1 MTKKLKIQLCL
12 FALSL
17 CLNIWGIMSILQAGL
32 GINTGLKYLDAIKD
46 YHIILCY
53 VIIVITM
60 AIGIMSASINA
71 GQLDNKK
78 WMKGLTIGVTAYS
91 TILTIPLLLAFICFA
106 IYPMNVEASA
116 YGSGLGEFLDGMFGT
131 IAKDLG
137 TIFGPGR
144 LGGFGSEGLLMFI
157 YILGILMSV
166 IFLAFPIFSAWLQIK
181 GMTISDLFKK
191 KKVNNEGAIDNE

>member
-1 MTKKLKIQLCL
+1 MSKKLKIQLCIFGISIL
-12 FALSL
+12 
-17 CLNIWGIMSILQAGL
+17 LNIWGIMSILQTGMGVNVGL
-32 GINTGLKYLDAIKD
+32 AYLDKIKA
-46 YHIILCY
+46 YHIILNY

-106 IYPMNVEASA
+106 AYNMNVDIAA
-116 YGSGLGEFLDGMFGT
+116 YGTGLGEFLDGMFGL
-131 IAKDLG
+131 IAHDLG
-137 TIFGPGR
+137 TIFGPAEF
-144 LGGFGSEGLLMFI
+144 GGFGSKGLLMLV
-157 YILGILMSV
+157 YILGILMSI

-181 GMTISDLFKK
+181 GMTIGDLFKK
-191 KKVNNEGAIDNE
+191 KEEKGEGING

>member
-1 MTKKLKIQLCL
+1 MTKKFKIQLCL

-17 CLNIWGIMSILQAGL
+17 VLNIWGIMSILQVGMGVNVGL
-32 GINTGLKYLDAIKD
+32 NYLNTIKD

-71 GQLDNKK
+71 GKLDNQK

-91 TILTIPLLLAFICFA
+91 TVLTIPLLLAFICFA
-106 IYPMNVEASA
+106 AYPTNAGA
-116 YGSGLGEFLDGMFGT
+116 NYGSGLGEFLDGMFGT

-137 TIFGPGR
+137 TIFGPES
-144 LGGFGSEGLLMFI
+144 LGGSGSIGLLMTI
-157 YILGILMSV
+157 YVLGIIMAI

-181 GMTISDLFKK
+181 GMTLGDLLKK
-191 KKVNNEGAIDNE
+191 YKETKGAQENE

>member
-17 CLNIWGIMSILQAGL
+17 VLNIWGIMSILQVGIGVNVGL
-32 GINTGLKYLDAIKD
+32 TYLDKIKD
-46 YHIILCY
+46 FHIIICY

-60 AIGIMSASINA
+60 AVGIMSASINA

-91 TILTIPLLLAFICFA
+91 TVLTVPLLLAFICFA
-106 IYPMNVEASA
+106 AYPTNVAQAA
-116 YGSGLGEFLDGMFGT
+116 YGTGLGEFLDGMFGT
-131 IAKDLG
+131 IAADLG
-137 TIFGPGR
+137 TIFGPAQ
-144 LGGFGSEGLLMFI
+144 LGGAGSKGLLMLI
-157 YILGILMSV
+157 YVLGIIMSI

-181 GMTISDLFKK
+181 SMTIGDLFKK
-191 KKVNNEGAIDNE
+191 KNIESEGAQENE

>member
-1 MTKKLKIQLCL
+1 MTKKLKIQLAL
-12 FALSL
+12 FAVSIV
-17 CLNIWGIMSILQAGL
+17 LNIWGIMSILQAGM
-32 GINTGLKYLDAIKD
+32 GVNVGLKYLDSIKD

-91 TILTIPLLLAFICFA
+91 TVLTIPLLLAFICFA
-106 IYPMNVEASA
+106 A
-116 YGSGLGEFLDGMFGT
+116 YDMGAGPTYGTGLGEFLDGMFGT

-137 TIFGPGR
+137 TIFGPSS
-144 LGGFGSEGLLMFI
+144 LGGSGSNGLLMLI
-157 YILGILMSV
+157 YVLGIIMSI
-166 IFLAFPIFSAWLQIK
+166 IFLAFPIFSAWLQIN
-181 GMTISDLFKK
+181 GMTIGDLFKK
-191 KKVNNEGAIDNE
+191 NKVEEKGVTENE

>member
-1 MTKKLKIQLCL
+1 MNKKLKIQLSI
-12 FALSL
+12 FAVSIL
-17 CLNIWGIMSILQAGL
+17 LNIWGIMSILQAGM
-32 GINTGLKYLDAIKD
+32 GINTGLAYLDTIKD
-46 YHIILCY
+46 FHIILCY

-106 IYPMNVEASA
+106 AYPTNVGIEA
-116 YGSGLGEFLDGMFGT
+116 YGSGLGEFIDGMFGT

-137 TIFGPGR
+137 TIFGPAE
-144 LGGFGSEGLLMFI
+144 LGGAGSNGLLMTI
-157 YILGILMSV
+157 YVLGILMSI
-166 IFLAFPIFSAWLQIK
+166 IFLAFPIFSAVLQIK
-181 GMTISDLFKK
+181 GLTIGDLFKK
-191 KKVNNEGAIDNE
+191 KNIEEQGATENE

>member
-1 MTKKLKIQLCL
+1 MTKKFKIQLCL
-12 FALSL
+12 FAVSL
-17 CLNIWGIMSILQAGL
+17 LLNIWGIMSILQVGMGVNVGL
-32 GINTGLKYLDAIKD
+32 TYLNTIKD

-91 TILTIPLLLAFICFA
+91 TILTVPLLLAFICFA
-106 IYPMNVEASA
+106 AYPLDAGAN
-116 YGSGLGEFLDGMFGT
+116 YGKGLGEFLDGMFGT

-137 TIFGPGR
+137 TIFGPDA
-144 LGGFGSEGLLMFI
+144 LGGSGSNGLLMTI
-157 YILGILMSV
+157 YVLGILMSV

-181 GMTISDLFKK
+181 GMTIGDLFKK
-191 KKVNNEGAIDNE
+191 KNIETKGAQENE